1 MSITQL
7 QRAVFSRIADIL
19 LRGLGDCPSP
29 TQLGVERELLDQYL
43 DLVPGQTM
51 VLVRQL
57 NDALNASDLE
67 THLRKLH
74 AQKADGLRTL
84 GQALAGTY
92 LLAPEVREFLGY
104 PGQEPTS
111 FTPGAD
117 DRYLTS
123 GLLDHVG
130 ERGPRFR
137 TT

>member
-1 MSITQL
+1 MNITQL
-7 QRAVFSRIADIL
+7 QRAVFARIADIL
-19 LRGLGDCPSP
+19 LLGLGDCLRPS
-29 TQLGVERELLDQYL
+29 QLGVEKELLDQYL
-43 DLVPGQTM
+43 DLVPGQTT

-57 NDALNASDLE
+57 NDALNAPDLE
-67 THLRKLH
+67 THLRELH
-74 AQKADGLRTL
+74 AQNAEGLRTI

-92 LLAPEVREFLGY
+92 LLAPGVREFLGY

-123 GLLDHVG
+123 GLLDHVA